1 VAASAGGMDQASAV
15 VVAVVAVVVV
25 VVALVDPAAVVMTS
39 TLHSSCGVGL
49 AWKQVPPLV
58 AVPVAAAVVAVVVAV
73 VEAVVALV
81 HGAGCLSCR
90 IPALATTVASGPGAD
105 AMQVVTTT

>member
-1 VAASAGGMDQASAV
+1 MDQASPVVVV
-15 VVAVVAVVVV
+15 VVAVVA
-25 VVALVDPAAVVMTS
+25 VALVDPAAVAMTS

-58 AVPVAAAVVAVVVAV
+58 AVPVVAVVEAVVVAV
-73 VEAVVALV
+73 VVAVVALV

-90 IPALATTVASGPGAD
+90 IPALATMVASGPGAD
-105 AMQVVTTT
+105 AM